1 MLLCEFRLCMTK
13 AVGQAHTPFFKE
25 KINLKQVRKEINNL
39 DKMQTKNV
47 IISFRVTP
55 EEKARL
61 ERKSRGYD
69 RLSDYLRDCVL
80 GKEIVIVEGADRIA
94 DELRRIGNNLNQL
107 TRAVHMGQIQTIDLS
122 GMRKEVAL
130 LWQSLN
136 SLPRAVR

>member
-1 MLLCEFRLCMTK
+1 MNQML
-13 AVGQAHTPFFKE
+13 
-25 KINLKQVRKEINNL
+25 
-39 DKMQTKNV
+39 TKNV
-47 IISFRVTP
+47 MISFRVTP

-80 GKEIVIVEGADRIA
+80 GKEIIVIEGVDRVA

-107 TRAVHMGQIQTIDLS
+107 TRAVNMGQIQAVDLS
-122 GMRKEVAL
+122 GMRKEVAM

-136 SLPRAVR
+136 SFPRTVR

>member
-1 MLLCEFRLCMTK
+1 MKLNE
-13 AVGQAHTPFFKE
+13 
-25 KINLKQVRKEINNL
+25 
-39 DKMQTKNV
+39 MQTKNV

-61 ERKSRGYD
+61 EQKSRGYNQ
-69 RLSDYLRDCVL
+69 LSDYLRDCIF
-80 GKEIVIVEGADRIA
+80 GKEIIVIEGVDRVA

-107 TRAVHMGQIQTIDLS
+107 TRAVNMGQIQAVDLS
-122 GMRKEVAL
+122 GMRKEVAT

>member
-1 MLLCEFRLCMTK
+1 M
-13 AVGQAHTPFFKE
+13 
-25 KINLKQVRKEINNL
+25 

-69 RLSDYLRDCVL
+69 KLSDYLRDCVL
-80 GKEIVIVEGADRIA
+80 GKEIVVIEGVDRVA

-107 TRAVHMGQIQTIDLS
+107 TRAVHMGQIHAVDLS
-122 GMRKEVAL
+122 GMRKEVAT

-136 SLPRAVR
+136 SLPRDAR

>member
-1 MLLCEFRLCMTK
+1 MTK

-25 KINLKQVRKEINNL
+25 KINQKQVRKEINNL

-69 RLSDYLRDCVL
+69 KLSDYLRDCVL
-80 GKEIVIVEGADRIA
+80 GKEIIVIEGVDRVA

-107 TRAVHMGQIQTIDLS
+107 TRAVHMGQIHAVDLS
-122 GMRKEVAL
+122 GMRKEVAT

>member
-1 MLLCEFRLCMTK
+1 MTK

-25 KINLKQVRKEINNL
+25 RINQKQVRKEINNL

-69 RLSDYLRDCVL
+69 RMSDYFRDCVL
-80 GKEIVIVEGADRIA
+80 GKEIVIVEGVDRVA
-94 DELRRIGNNLNQL
+94 DELRRIGTTSTSSPAPSTWGKSKPLIS
-107 TRAVHMGQIQTIDLS
+107 RV
-122 GMRKEVAL
+122 
-130 LWQSLN
+130 
-136 SLPRAVR
+136 

>member
-1 MLLCEFRLCMTK
+1 MTK

>member
-1 MLLCEFRLCMTK
+1 MTK

-69 RLSDYLRDCVL
+69 KMSDYLRDCVL
-80 GKEIVIVEGADRIA
+80 GKEIVVIEGVDRVA

-107 TRAVHMGQIQTIDLS
+107 TRAIHMGQIQAVDLS
-122 GMRKEVAL
+122 GMRKEVAT